1 MFWLLTK
8 YVTISIPT
16 RAISLKQ
23 QNGTIKMI
31 SGLQILLART
41 ALRMNMKDFSSAIGV
56 SKPTLSNY
64 ENGANMPA
72 DRMKIIRD
80 YCISQGLEFTD
91 GDGVKFRTIPVK
103 EYEGT
108 SGFRQF
114 MDDVYET
121 ANDQG
126 GEIVLFNG
134 FPDMLTR
141 WLGEDW
147 YKAHAKRMK
156 KIKNNF
162 TFRVTLMDHTAKQIG
177 SSFANYRYFPT
188 GVKNKNTIYV
198 YGNKTAFLSF
208 EKDVS
213 IVSIEQDGI
222 ADAFRELFN
231 IAWDSK
237 AEELK

>member
-1 MFWLLTK
+1 MYKFVLLTK
-8 YVTISIPT
+8 Y
-16 RAISLKQ
+16 AFKKQ
-23 QNGTIKMI
+23 KGKLTVI

-41 ALRMNMKDFSSAIGV
+41 ALRMNMEEFSSAIGV

-72 DRMKIIRD
+72 DRMRVISD
-80 YCISQGLEFTD
+80 YCTSRGLEFTD
-91 GDGVKFRTIPVK
+91 GDGVKFRTIPVEK
-103 EYEGT
+103 FDGT
-108 SGFRQF
+108 DGFRHF
-114 MDDVYET
+114 MDNVYET

-147 YKAHAKRMK
+147 YKAHVKRME
-156 KIKNNF
+156 KIKDNF

-177 SSFANYRYFPT
+177 SSFAHYRYFPM
-188 GVKNKNTIYV
+188 GVINKNTIYV

-208 EKDVS
+208 DKDVS
-213 IVSIEQDGI
+213 IVSIELEGI

-237 AEELK
+237 AEELT